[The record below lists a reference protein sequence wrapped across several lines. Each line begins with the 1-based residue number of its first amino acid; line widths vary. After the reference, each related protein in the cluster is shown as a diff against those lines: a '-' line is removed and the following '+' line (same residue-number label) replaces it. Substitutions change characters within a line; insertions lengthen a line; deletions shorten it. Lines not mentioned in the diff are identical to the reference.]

1 MNPLVCKHTLQLQ
14 FLRQNG
20 HISATSNSDILGYL
34 LQTQKKKKKM
44 EQKNSLCF
52 ETKGKKIKVLLAK
65 TLPLLDT
72 LDTVHFGSTFAARNN
87 IFPFTFHTLVTFNA
101 F

>member
-34 LQTQKKKKKM
+34 LETKKLKKKWSKRIPYALK
-44 EQKNSLCF
+44 QK
-52 ETKGKKIKVLLAK
+52 E
-65 TLPLLDT
+65 
-72 LDTVHFGSTFAARNN
+72 RR
-87 IFPFTFHTLVTFNA
+87 
-101 F
+101 